1 MILSIV
7 PTVALG
13 RRKKQTD
20 TMRRTQRIALDLF
33 ESDGFDAVT
42 VNDIASAAGIAAST
56 VYRHFETKEAIVLWD
71 EHDAEIDRA
80 IEAQLRADRPPLD
93 AIRAAFI
100 ESLAARYDESDAFQ
114 LRRVRYVYATEQ
126 VHAAAVEDDLRN
138 RAELADG
145 LAYFLPKKRRS
156 SAPIIAGVA
165 MVAVDVAI
173 DRWQQANGSRTLA
186 SCIGEAFDQLD
197 DMLGDTAT

>member
-33 ESDGFDAVT
+33 ESEGFDAVT
-42 VNDIASAAGIAAST
+42 VNDIARAAGVASST
-56 VYRHFETKEAIVLWD
+56 VYRQFESKESIVLGD

-80 IEAQLRADRPPLD
+80 LEAALRADRPPLD
-93 AIRAAFI
+93 AMQTAFI
-100 ESLAARYDESDAFQ
+100 ESMAARYDESDAFQ

-145 LAYFLPKKRRS
+145 LAYF
-156 SAPIIAGVA
+156 
-165 MVAVDVAI
+165 
-173 DRWQQANGSRTLA
+173 
-186 SCIGEAFDQLD
+186 
-197 DMLGDTAT
+197 